1 MVTNLITVMP
11 FLINF
16 LGAAAVALA
25 VLSERALFAGAAVIP
40 QAWAGAGGAAAAVCA
55 VIPAESARARAELAS
70 PAPELLPL

>member
-40 QAWAGAGGAAAAVCA
+40 RASAGAVPLERCA
-55 VIPAESARARAELAS
+55 P
-70 PAPELLPL
+70 